1 MMAMLQQLL
10 GLVLILSLV
19 EAQNSIAQNDDL
31 LQRNGNWSIDPR
43 ASGTYSCS
51 RRPRLVT
58 LNPGDVA
65 TFTSPGY
72 PSPYSSRNSCGWK
85 FRTSQSSDLITITCS
100 SFTVQS
106 PSRGRCRDYLA
117 LGRGKYCGSNG
128 PVGVTVS
135 RYLKL
140 WFKSDRRNNFAG
152 FSCTATVAGTVVT
165 TAAPVV
171 TTAAPVVTTVAPVV
185 SGRCVC
191 GTVNRG
197 SRIVGG
203 VTTE

>member
-10 GLVLILSLV
+10 GLVLILALVDATQNSL
-19 EAQNSIAQNDDL
+19 AQNEDQI
-31 LQRNGNWSIDPR
+31 QRNGNWSIEPR

-72 PSPYSSRNSCGWK
+72 PSPYTSRNSCGWK

-117 LGRGKYCGSNG
+117 LGRGK
-128 PVGVTVS
+128 
-135 RYLKL
+135 
-140 WFKSDRRNNFAG
+140 
-152 FSCTATVAGTVVT
+152 
-165 TAAPVV
+165 
-171 TTAAPVVTTVAPVV
+171 
-185 SGRCVC
+185 
-191 GTVNRG
+191 
-197 SRIVGG
+197 
-203 VTTE
+203 